1 MTPPS
6 FSADRYSLAPLW
18 TTKVLAKFL
27 GCSERQIPRL
37 RAEGMPAIRV
47 GELVRFNPSRVIDWL
62 DSRDNRTSRAQQLAD
77 IAATGDE
84 DNAECAAADLFREF
98 PPLP

>member
-1 MTPPS
+1 MTTTE
-6 FSADRYSLAPLW
+6 FIDRESIAPLW
-18 TTKVLAKFL
+18 TTKNLAKFL

-62 DSRDNRTSRAQQLAD
+62 DSRGSRARQLAD
-77 IAATGDE
+77 IATSGDD
-84 DNAECAAADLFREF
+84 DNAACAAADLARVF
-98 PPLP
+98 PPAP

>member
-47 GELVRFNPSRVIDWL
+47 GELVRFNPSRVIAWL
-62 DSRDNRTSRAQQLAD
+62 DSRDTRARQLAD
-77 IAATGDE
+77 IAASGD
-84 DNAECAAADLFREF
+84 DTNSECAAADLAREF

>member
-1 MTPPS
+1 MTNTEIYNTSPV
-6 FSADRYSLAPLW
+6 APLW

-62 DSRDNRTSRAQQLAD
+62 DSRDNRTSRANQLAD